1 MNWFVPSVSAAL
13 SSVFPHTE
21 LRQFI
26 AMSRKDKEQHITEL
40 TQITTGIRL
49 FNRDCQKGGESI
61 EDRKCYL

>member
-1 MNWFVPSVSAAL
+1 
-13 SSVFPHTE
+13 
-21 LRQFI
+21 
-26 AMSRKDKEQHITEL
+26 MSRKDKEQHITEL